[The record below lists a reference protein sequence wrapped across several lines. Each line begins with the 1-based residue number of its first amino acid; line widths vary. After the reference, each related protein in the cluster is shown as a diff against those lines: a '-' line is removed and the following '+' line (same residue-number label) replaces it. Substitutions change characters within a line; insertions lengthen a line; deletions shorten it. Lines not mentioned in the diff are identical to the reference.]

1 MAASTG
7 ATAENTYMAAITSRK
22 VNGNWLRSNAQF
34 DVVDAVPTFAQAIST
49 YPVGQERFLN
59 GSDVDVA
66 VSAANTGSGGES
78 TGGSTSEGGTTNND
92 QGNDGPPPE
101 GGGFGG

>member
-1 MAASTG
+1 MSSDLATG
-7 ATAENTYMAAITSRK
+7 ASDENTYMAAITSRK
-22 VNGNWLRSNAQF
+22 VNGEWRRSKAQF
-34 DVVDAVPTFAQAIST
+34 DVQDATPTFAQAIST

-66 VSAANTGSGGES
+66 TTPATS
-78 TGGSTSEGGTTNND
+78 GGSTTGGQDN
-92 QGNDGPPPE
+92 GNDGPPPE